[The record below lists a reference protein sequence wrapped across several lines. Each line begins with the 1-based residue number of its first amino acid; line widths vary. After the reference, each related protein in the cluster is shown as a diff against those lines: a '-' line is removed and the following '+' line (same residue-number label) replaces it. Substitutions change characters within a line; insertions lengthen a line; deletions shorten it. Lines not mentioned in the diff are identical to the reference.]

1 MGSPQQF
8 ILDFEMK
15 WTLCLF
21 FVASVATAMPQ
32 NKKGKAF
39 SLFSVVT
46 FPNVECTTTMTPAM
60 KGTCVT
66 QEECQNTGNTVATA
80 SGNCASGFGVCC
92 FRRITEP
99 GAVTESLTHIE
110 SEGFPTPVAALTAA
124 PVTPVTR
131 AFPIM
136 TDSSVCA
143 VKFDFINVQLAD
155 PAAAGT
161 CGDTLTV
168 ATPARN
174 QAAGF
179 VPGALCGVLTGQHM
193 YVDVNTA
200 GGAMAATININT
212 DNTAGN
218 RFWKILV
225 QRIACDSPDLPPAGC
240 LQFFT
245 GLSGMITS
253 FNGARMG
260 DAHQMIQNQQYRV
273 CIKRGAGMCS
283 VRYREAA
290 GQIDSFGLGG
300 DGNQL
305 VNPAIA
311 ADMDFNDDGEFAGNS
326 GVAATCDDSQFIT
339 VQPIG
344 KICGGVL
351 SSVDGQAVA
360 GPVESNEF
368 GLTVTSADA
377 VATQP
382 GSGFNLIYN
391 QVACN

>member
-8 ILDFEMK
+8 ILGFEMK

-21 FVASVATAMPQ
+21 FVASVAKAMPQ

-99 GAVTESLTHIE
+99 GAVTESLTHIQ
-110 SEGFPTPVAALTAA
+110 SEGFPTPVAALAA
-124 PVTPVTR
+124 NPVTQTNRP
-131 AFPIM
+131 FPIM

-143 VKFDFINVQLAD
+143 VKFDFINVQLKD
-155 PAAAGT
+155 PTGAGA
-161 CGDTLTV
+161 CEDTLSV
-168 ATPARN
+168 VTPARN
-174 QAAGF
+174 PGAGF
-179 VPGALCGVLTGQHM
+179 VPGNLCGVLTGQHV

-200 GGAMAATININT
+200 GGAMAATININN
-212 DNTAGN
+212 DNTAFN

-240 LQFFT
+240 LQYFT
-245 GLSGMITS
+245 GLSGLITS

-260 DAHQMIQNQQYRV
+260 NAHQMIENQQYRV

-283 VRYREAA
+283 VTYREADAA
-290 GQIDSFGLGG
+290 GQIDSFALGKD
-300 DGNQL
+300 DGT
-305 VNPAIA
+305 NPGSYAAGGTTGIGAACTA
-311 ADMDFNDDGEFAGNS
+311 ADH
-326 GVAATCDDSQFIT
+326 TFIT
-339 VQPIG
+339 IQPIG
-344 KICGGVL
+344 KICGSVL
-351 SSVDGQAVA
+351 SPLLGIANGKAVTA
-360 GPVESNEF
+360 PVTSTEF
-368 GLTVTSADA
+368 GLTVTAADG
-377 VATQP
+377 VDTEGAT
-382 GSGFNLIYN
+382 GFNLIYN

>member
-8 ILDFEMK
+8 ILGFEMK

-99 GAVTESLTHIE
+99 RAVTESLTHIQ
-110 SEGFPTPVAALTAA
+110 SEGFPTPVAALATE
-124 PVTPVTR
+124 PVTQTNRP
-131 AFPIM
+131 FPIM

-143 VKFDFINVQLAD
+143 VKFDFINVQLKD
-155 PAAAGT
+155 PTAAGT
-161 CGDTLTV
+161 CDDTLSV
-168 ATPARN
+168 VTPARN
-174 QAAGF
+174 PAAGF
-179 VPGALCGVLTGQHM
+179 VPGNLCGVLTGQHV

-212 DNTAGN
+212 DNTAAN

-225 QRIACDSPDLPPAGC
+225 QRIECNSPDLPTPGC

-245 GLSGMITS
+245 GLSGLITS

-260 DAHQMIQNQQYRV
+260 NAQQMLQNQQYRV
-273 CIKRGAGMCS
+273 CIKRGAGMCG
-283 VRYREAA
+283 VRYAEAA
-290 GQIDSFGLGG
+290 GQIDSFGLGQEQQG
-300 DGNQL
+300 AD
-305 VNPAIA
+305 PAA
-311 ADMDFNDDGEFAGNS
+311 GEVGGKS
-326 GVAATCDDSQFIT
+326 GIGATCSAANHQFIT

-351 SSVDGQAVA
+351 SPVEDTLIT
-360 GPVESNEF
+360 GPVTSNEF
-368 GLTVTSADA
+368 GLTVTARDGG
-377 VATQP
+377 ATQA

>member
-1 MGSPQQF
+1 
-8 ILDFEMK
+8 MK
-15 WTLCLF
+15 GTLCLF

-110 SEGFPTPVAALTAA
+110 SEGFPTPVAALNEANVQQI
-124 PVTPVTR
+124 PR

-143 VKFDFINVQLAD
+143 VKFDFINVQLNY
-155 PAAAGT
+155 PVAAGATAGT

-168 ATPARN
+168 ATPARG
-174 QAAGF
+174 ATSAGF

-193 YVDVNTA
+193 FVDVNTS

-212 DNTAGN
+212 DNTAFN

-273 CIKRGAGMCS
+273 CIKRGAGMCG

-290 GQIDSFGLGG
+290 GTIDSFGLGEAEQTA
-300 DGNQL
+300 NM
-305 VNPAIA
+305 PMA
-311 ADMDFNDDGEFAGNS
+311 GEVAGKS
-326 GVAATCDDSQFIT
+326 GVGSATCDATSHQFIT

-344 KICGGVL
+344 RICGGVL
-351 SSVDGQAVA
+351 SPVGDQAVA

-368 GLTVTSADA
+368 GLTVTAPNA
-377 VATQP
+377 VQTEA

-391 QVACN
+391 QVACTAA

>member
-8 ILDFEMK
+8 ILGFEMK

-99 GAVTESLTHIE
+99 GAVTESLTHIQ
-110 SEGFPTPVAALTAA
+110 SEGFPTPVAALAA
-124 PVTPVTR
+124 EPVTQTNRP
-131 AFPIM
+131 FPIM

-143 VKFDFINVQLAD
+143 VKFDFINVQLKD
-155 PAAAGT
+155 PTGAGA
-161 CGDTLTV
+161 CEDTLSV
-168 ATPARN
+168 VTPARN
-174 QAAGF
+174 PAAGF
-179 VPGALCGVLTGQHM
+179 VPGNLCGVLTGQHV

-200 GGAMAATININT
+200 GGAMAATININN
-212 DNTAGN
+212 DNTAFN
-218 RFWKILV
+218 RVWKILV

-245 GLSGMITS
+245 GLSGSITS

-260 DAHQMIQNQQYRV
+260 NAHQMIQNQQYRV
-273 CIKRGAGMCS
+273 CIKRGAGMCG

-290 GQIDSFGLGG
+290 GQIDSFGLGAAGAGGNDG
-300 DGNQL
+300 DFDGKSGIGAQCT
-305 VNPAIA
+305 A
-311 ADMDFNDDGEFAGNS
+311 ADH
-326 GVAATCDDSQFIT
+326 TFIT

-351 SSVDGQAVA
+351 SPVKDQAK
-360 GPVESNEF
+360 
-368 GLTVTSADA
+368 T
-377 VATQP
+377 
-382 GSGFNLIYN
+382 
-391 QVACN
+391 

>member
-8 ILDFEMK
+8 ILGFEMK

-66 QEECQNTGNTVATA
+66 QEECQNTGNTVSTA

-92 FRRITEP
+92 FRRIVEP
-99 GAVTESLTHIE
+99 GAITESLTHIE
-110 SEGFPTPVAALTAA
+110 SEGFPTPVAALTTA
-124 PVTPVTR
+124 PVTAVPR

-143 VKFDFINVQLAD
+143 VKFDFINVQLNTDTANND
-155 PAAAGT
+155 GT
-161 CGDTLTV
+161 CTDALTV
-168 ATPARN
+168 ATPARG
-174 QAAGF
+174 ATSAGF
-179 VPGALCGVLTGQHM
+179 VPGELCGVLTGQHM

-200 GGAMAATININT
+200 GGAMAATINV
-212 DNTAGN
+212 NTAGEVGN

-225 QRIACDSPDLPPAGC
+225 QRIACNSPDLPTPGC

-245 GLSGMITS
+245 GLSGLITS

-260 DAHQMIQNQQYRV
+260 NAQQMLQNQQYRV
-273 CIKRGAGMCS
+273 CIKRGAGMCG
-283 VRYREAA
+283 VTYREADPA
-290 GQIDSFGLGG
+290 GAIDSFALG
-300 DGNQL
+300 
-305 VNPAIA
+305 A
-311 ADMDFNDDGEFAGNS
+311 AGAAAGGVAGNS
-326 GVAATCDDSQFIT
+326 GVGATCTAAGHQFIT
-339 VQPIG
+339 IQPVG
-344 KICGGVL
+344 KICGGKL
-351 SSVDGQAVA
+351 SPANDQAVA

-368 GLTVTSADA
+368 GLTVTAPNA
-377 VATQP
+377 VQTEA
-382 GSGFNLIYN
+382 GSGFNLVYN

>member
-8 ILDFEMK
+8 ILGFEMK

-124 PVTPVTR
+124 PVTPVAR

-143 VKFDFINVQLAD
+143 VKFDFINVQLTD
-155 PAAAGT
+155 PTPATGACTDA
-161 CGDTLTV
+161 LTV

-174 QAAGF
+174 QGAGF

-283 VRYREAA
+283 VTYREADAA
-290 GQIDSFGLGG
+290 GQIDSFALGK
-300 DGNQL
+300 
-305 VNPAIA
+305 
-311 ADMDFNDDGEFAGNS
+311 DDTNNAGS
-326 GVAATCDDSQFIT
+326 FAATGKVGIGAACAAASHTFIT

-344 KICGGVL
+344 KICGPVL
-351 SSVDGQAVA
+351 SPKQDQVKTAPVA
-360 GPVESNEF
+360 SNEF
-368 GLTVTSADA
+368 GLTVTAPNA
-377 VATQP
+377 VATAAAT
-382 GSGFNLIYN
+382 GFNLIYN

>member
-1 MGSPQQF
+1 
-8 ILDFEMK
+8 MK

-143 VKFDFINVQLAD
+143 VKFDFINVQLKD
-155 PAAAGT
+155 PTGAGA
-161 CGDTLTV
+161 CEDTLSV

-174 QAAGF
+174 PAAGF
-179 VPGALCGVLTGQHM
+179 VPGNLCGVLTGQHM

-245 GLSGMITS
+245 GLSGLITS

-260 DAHQMIQNQQYRV
+260 NAHQMIQNQQYRV
-273 CIKRGAGMCS
+273 CIKRGAGMCG
-283 VRYREAA
+283 VRYREADAA
-290 GQIDSFGLGG
+290 GAIDSFALGE
-300 DGNQL
+300 
-305 VNPAIA
+305 VNAAAIA
-311 ADMDFNDDGEFAGNS
+311 GDTTGNT
-326 GVAATCDDSQFIT
+326 GIGATCDAADHTFIT

-344 KICGGVL
+344 KICGKVL
-351 SSVDGQAVA
+351 
-360 GPVESNEF
+360 GPVEGQAKTAPVASNEF
-368 GLTVTSADA
+368 GLTVTAPNG
-377 VATQP
+377 VATAAAT
-382 GSGFNLIYN
+382 GFNLIYN

>member
-8 ILDFEMK
+8 ILGFEMK

-110 SEGFPTPVAALTAA
+110 SEGFPTPVAALTTD

-143 VKFDFINVQLAD
+143 VKFDFINVQLTD
-155 PAAAGT
+155 PTPATGACTDA
-161 CGDTLTV
+161 LTV

-174 QAAGF
+174 QGAGF

-218 RFWKILV
+218 RVWKILV

-283 VRYREAA
+283 VRYREAEAA
-290 GQIDSFGLGG
+290 GQIDSFALGPNGGAQAAG
-300 DGNQL
+300 D
-305 VNPAIA
+305 
-311 ADMDFNDDGEFAGNS
+311 FDGKS
-326 GVAATCDDSQFIT
+326 GKGATCGAATHQFIT
-339 VQPIG
+339 IQPVG

-351 SSVDGQAVA
+351 SPVEGQAVT
-360 GPVESNEF
+360 GPVTSNEF
-368 GLTVTSADA
+368 ELMVTAKNGL
-377 VATQP
+377 ATQAT
-382 GSGFNLIYN
+382 SGFNLIYN

>member
-124 PVTPVTR
+124 PVTLVPR

-136 TDSSVCA
+136 TDSSICA
-143 VKFDFINVQLAD
+143 VKFDFINVQLS
-155 PAAAGT
+155 AAAAADGT

-168 ATPARN
+168 ATPARGPN
-174 QAAGF
+174 SAGF
-179 VPGALCGVLTGQHM
+179 VPGELCGVLTGQHV

-245 GLSGMITS
+245 GLSGLITS
-253 FNGARMG
+253 FNGARMA

-273 CIKRGAGMCS
+273 CIKRGAGMCG

-290 GQIDSFGLGG
+290 GQIDSFGLGAAGAGGNDG
-300 DGNQL
+300 D
-305 VNPAIA
+305 
-311 ADMDFNDDGEFAGNS
+311 FDGDS
-326 GVAATCDDSQFIT
+326 GVKANCNDNQFIT

>member
-8 ILDFEMK
+8 ILGFEMK

-124 PVTPVTR
+124 PVTPVAR

-155 PAAAGT
+155 PTAAGV
-161 CGDTLTV
+161 CGDALTV

-174 QAAGF
+174 PGAGF

-273 CIKRGAGMCS
+273 CIKRGAGMCG
-283 VRYREAA
+283 VRYREADAA
-290 GQIDSFGLGG
+290 GTIDSFGLGPAN
-300 DGNQL
+300 D
-305 VNPAIA
+305 NPAT
-311 ADMDFNDDGEFAGNS
+311 AGQVGGPT
-326 GVAATCDDSQFIT
+326 GVAVCAAATHQFIT
-339 VQPIG
+339 IQAIG

-351 SSVDGQAVA
+351 SPKEGQAKTS
-360 GPVESNEF
+360 PVTSNEF
-368 GLTVTSADA
+368 GLTVTAPSGL
-377 VATQP
+377 ATQP
-382 GSGFNLIYN
+382 ASGFNLIYN

>member
-8 ILDFEMK
+8 ILGFEMK

-99 GAVTESLTHIE
+99 GAVTESLTHIQ
-110 SEGFPTPVAALTAA
+110 SEGFPTPVAALAA
-124 PVTPVTR
+124 NPVTQTNRP
-131 AFPIM
+131 FPIM

-143 VKFDFINVQLAD
+143 VKFDFINVQLKD
-155 PAAAGT
+155 PTGAGA
-161 CGDTLTV
+161 CEDTLSV
-168 ATPARN
+168 VTPARN
-174 QAAGF
+174 PAAGF
-179 VPGALCGVLTGQHM
+179 VPGNLCGVLTGQHV

-200 GGAMAATININT
+200 GGAMAATININN
-212 DNTAGN
+212 DNTAFN
-218 RFWKILV
+218 RVWKILV

-273 CIKRGAGMCS
+273 CIKRGAGMCG
-283 VRYREAA
+283 VTYREAA
-290 GQIDSFGLGG
+290 GTIDSFALGK
-300 DGNQL
+300 
-305 VNPAIA
+305 
-311 ADMDFNDDGEFAGNS
+311 DDNNAGNA
-326 GVAATCDDSQFIT
+326 GDNDGPTGDAACSAAAHTFIT
-339 VQPIG
+339 VRPIG
-344 KICGGVL
+344 KICGSVL
-351 SSVDGQAVA
+351 SPKQGQAKTS
-360 GPVESNEF
+360 PVTSNEF
-368 GLTVTSADA
+368 GLTVTAPIG
-377 VATQP
+377 VATEA
-382 GSGFNLIYN
+382 GTGFNLIYS

>member
-8 ILDFEMK
+8 ILGFEMK

-46 FPNVECTTTMTPAM
+46 FPNVECTTTMTHAM

-99 GAVTESLTHIE
+99 GAVTESLTHIQ
-110 SEGFPTPVAALTAA
+110 SEGFPTPVAALAA
-124 PVTPVTR
+124 EPVTQTNR

-143 VKFDFINVQLAD
+143 VKFDFINVQLKD

-161 CGDTLTV
+161 CDDTLSV
-168 ATPARN
+168 VTPARN
-174 QAAGF
+174 PAAGF
-179 VPGALCGVLTGQHM
+179 VPGALCGVLTGQHV

-200 GGAMAATININT
+200 GGAMAATININN
-212 DNTAGN
+212 DNTAFN
-218 RFWKILV
+218 RVWKILV

-260 DAHQMIQNQQYRV
+260 NVHQMIQNQQYRV
-273 CIKRGAGMCS
+273 CIKRGAGMCG

-290 GQIDSFGLGG
+290 GTIDSFALGT
-300 DGNQL
+300 D
-305 VNPAIA
+305 A
-311 ADMDFNDDGEFAGNS
+311 NS
-326 GVAATCDDSQFIT
+326 EVGTDCTMQFIT
-339 VQPIG
+339 VQPVG
-344 KICGGVL
+344 KVCGSVL
-351 SSVDGQAVA
+351 GPVTGQAAA

-368 GLTVTSADA
+368 GLTVTAPNA
-377 VATQP
+377 VATTA
-382 GSGFNLIYN
+382 GSGFNLVYS

>member
-8 ILDFEMK
+8 ILGFEMK

-46 FPNVECTTTMTPAM
+46 FPNVECTTTMTHAM

-99 GAVTESLTHIE
+99 GAITESLTHIE
-110 SEGFPTPVAALTAA
+110 SEGFPTPVAALTTD
-124 PVTPVTR
+124 PVTPVPR

-143 VKFDFINVQLAD
+143 VKFDFINVQLND
-155 PAAAGT
+155 PAPAGT

-168 ATPARN
+168 ATPARG
-174 QAAGF
+174 ATSAGF

-212 DNTAGN
+212 AAAQGN

-245 GLSGMITS
+245 GLSGLITS

-260 DAHQMIQNQQYRV
+260 NAHQMIRNQQYRV
-273 CIKRGAGMCS
+273 CIKRGAGMCG
-283 VRYREAA
+283 VRYREADPA
-290 GQIDSFGLGG
+290 GAIDSFALGKDDTTNAG
-300 DGNQL
+300 SFAATGKTGIG
-305 VNPAIA
+305 AACTA
-311 ADMDFNDDGEFAGNS
+311 ADH
-326 GVAATCDDSQFIT
+326 TFIT

-344 KICGGVL
+344 KICGSVL
-351 SSVDGQAVA
+351 SAKEDQAKTS
-360 GPVESNEF
+360 PVTSNEF
-368 GLTVTSADA
+368 GLTVTAPNG
-377 VATQP
+377 VATEA
-382 GSGFNLIYN
+382 GTGFNLIYN

>member
-8 ILDFEMK
+8 ILGFEMK

-21 FVASVATAMPQ
+21 FVASVAMAMPQ

-136 TDSSVCA
+136 TDSSICA
-143 VKFDFINVQLAD
+143 VKFDFINVQLS
-155 PAAAGT
+155 AAAAADGT

-168 ATPARN
+168 ATPARGAN
-174 QAAGF
+174 SAGF
-179 VPGALCGVLTGQHM
+179 VPGELCGVLTGQHV

-200 GGAMAATININT
+200 GGAMAATINIDT

-225 QRIACDSPDLPPAGC
+225 QRIECNSPDLPPAGC
-240 LQFFT
+240 LQYFT
-245 GLSGMITS
+245 GLSGLITS

-260 DAHQMIQNQQYRV
+260 NAHQMIQNQQYRA

-283 VRYREAA
+283 VRYREAEAA
-290 GQIDSFGLGG
+290 GQIDSFGLGAAGAGANDG
-300 DGNQL
+300 D
-305 VNPAIA
+305 
-311 ADMDFNDDGEFAGNS
+311 FDGDS
-326 GVAATCDDSQFIT
+326 GVAAACNDNQFIT

-351 SSVDGQAVA
+351 SSKDGEAKT
-360 GPVESNEF
+360 GPVTSNEF

-391 QVACN
+391 QVA

>member
-8 ILDFEMK
+8 ILGFEMK

-110 SEGFPTPVAALTAA
+110 SEGFPTPVAALAA
-124 PVTPVTR
+124 DPVTPLNR
-131 AFPIM
+131 AFSIM

-143 VKFDFINVQLAD
+143 VKFDFINVQLTD
-155 PAAAGT
+155 PTPATGACT
-161 CGDTLTV
+161 DELTV
-168 ATPARN
+168 RTPARN
-174 QAAGF
+174 PAAGF

-212 DNTAGN
+212 DNNPGN

-225 QRIACDSPDLPPAGC
+225 QRIACSSPDLPPAGC

-245 GLSGMITS
+245 GLSGLITS
-253 FNGARMG
+253 FNGARMA

-273 CIKRGAGMCS
+273 CIKRGAGMCG

-290 GQIDSFGLGG
+290 GQIDSFGLGAAGAGGNDG
-300 DGNQL
+300 D
-305 VNPAIA
+305 
-311 ADMDFNDDGEFAGNS
+311 S
-326 GVAATCDDSQFIT
+326 GVKANCNDNQFIT

-382 GSGFNLIYN
+382 GSGFNLVYN

>member
-8 ILDFEMK
+8 ILGFEMK

-99 GAVTESLTHIE
+99 GAVTESLTHIQ
-110 SEGFPTPVAALTAA
+110 SEGFPTPVTALAAD
-124 PVTPVTR
+124 PVTPLNR

-143 VKFDFINVQLAD
+143 VKFDFINVQLAY
-155 PAAAGT
+155 PAAAGATAGT

-212 DNTAGN
+212 AAAQGN

-245 GLSGMITS
+245 GLSGTITS

-260 DAHQMIQNQQYRV
+260 NAHQMIRNQQYRV
-273 CIKRGAGMCS
+273 CIKRGAGMCG

-290 GQIDSFGLGG
+290 GQIDSFGLGE
-300 DGNQL
+300 
-305 VNPAIA
+305 VNAAAIA
-311 ADMDFNDDGEFAGNS
+311 GDTTGNT
-326 GVAATCDDSQFIT
+326 GIGATCDAADHTFIT

-344 KICGGVL
+344 KICGKVL
-351 SSVDGQAVA
+351 SPVKEQAKT
-360 GPVESNEF
+360 GPVTSN
-368 GLTVTSADA
+368 
-377 VATQP
+377 
-382 GSGFNLIYN
+382 
-391 QVACN
+391 

>member
-8 ILDFEMK
+8 ILGFEMK

-110 SEGFPTPVAALTAA
+110 SEGFPTPVAALAA
-124 PVTPVTR
+124 DPVTPLNR

-143 VKFDFINVQLAD
+143 VKFDFINVQLTD
-155 PAAAGT
+155 PTPATGACT
-161 CGDTLTV
+161 DELTV
-168 ATPARN
+168 RTPARN
-174 QAAGF
+174 PAAGF

-225 QRIACDSPDLPPAGC
+225 QRIACNSPDLPPAGC
-240 LQFFT
+240 LQYFT
-245 GLSGMITS
+245 GLSGLITS

-260 DAHQMIQNQQYRV
+260 NAHQMIQNQQYRV

-283 VRYREAA
+283 VRYREADAA
-290 GQIDSFGLGG
+290 GAIDSFKLGTT
-300 DGNQL
+300 
-305 VNPAIA
+305 
-311 ADMDFNDDGEFAGNS
+311 ADSVVG
-326 GVAATCDDSQFIT
+326 ATCAMEFIT
-339 VQPIG
+339 VQPVG
-344 KICGGVL
+344 KICGSVL
-351 SSVDGQAVA
+351 APITGQAKT
-360 GPVESNEF
+360 GPVTSNEF
-368 GLTVTSADA
+368 GLTVTAPSAVVT
-377 VATQP
+377 VA

>member
-8 ILDFEMK
+8 ILGFEMK

-99 GAVTESLTHIE
+99 GAVTESLTHIQ
-110 SEGFPTPVAALTAA
+110 SEGFPTPVAALAA
-124 PVTPVTR
+124 DPVTQTNR

-143 VKFDFINVQLAD
+143 VKFDFINVQLKD

-161 CGDTLTV
+161 CDDTLSV
-168 ATPARN
+168 VTPARN
-174 QAAGF
+174 PAAGF
-179 VPGALCGVLTGQHM
+179 VPGALCGVLTGQHV

-200 GGAMAATININT
+200 GGAMAATININN
-212 DNTAGN
+212 DNNPFN
-218 RFWKILV
+218 RLWKILV

-245 GLSGMITS
+245 GLSGLITS

-260 DAHQMIQNQQYRV
+260 NAHQMIQNQQYRV

-283 VRYREAA
+283 VTYREANAA
-290 GQIDSFGLGG
+290 GQIDSFALGK
-300 DGNQL
+300 
-305 VNPAIA
+305 
-311 ADMDFNDDGEFAGNS
+311 DDGTNPGSFAAG
-326 GVAATCDDSQFIT
+326 GPTGIGATCTATDHTFIT

-344 KICGGVL
+344 KICGSVL
-351 SSVDGQAVA
+351 SPMQGAAGAQAVA
-360 GPVESNEF
+360 GPVNSNEF
-368 GLTVTSADA
+368 GLTVTAPNG
-377 VATQP
+377 VAT
-382 GSGFNLIYN
+382 
-391 QVACN
+391 AA